1 MTQSTP
7 TARKKPAAKS
17 EPASK
22 NRRAAKSEPAV
33 DPMLPQS
40 FYVRQVRRETADTR
54 TLELGT
60 VGGESVPFAPGQFNM
75 VYAFGQG
82 EVPISISGDPARP
95 ERLLHTV
102 RAVGK
107 ATTALANLKKG
118 AAVGIRGPFGSHWPV
133 EEAEGKDV
141 MVVAGGIGLAPLR
154 PALYSLLADRHRY
167 GRVILLYGTRRPEEL
182 LFRAEVQRLRG
193 RFDLEV
199 EVTVDAADRS
209 WGGHVGVVTTLIPR
223 IHFDADQTV
232 AMVCGPEVM
241 MQFTVRDLL
250 TQGLSAERV
259 YVSMERNMKCAIGF
273 CGHCQIGPDFV
284 CKDGPVFRY
293 DHIEPHVG
301 VREL

>member
-1 MTQSTP
+1 MTASM
-7 TARKKPAAKS
+7 PAARHT
-17 EPASK
+17 PADTPST
-22 NRRAAKSEPAV
+22 AIE
-33 DPMLPQS
+33 PMLPQPY
-40 FYVRQVRRETADTR
+40 YVRRVRRETRDTR

-60 VGGESVPFAPGQFNM
+60 VGGESAAFTPGQFNM
-75 VYAFGQG
+75 VYLFGQG
-82 EVPISISGDPARP
+82 EVPISISGDPAHP
-95 ERLLHTV
+95 ERLVHTV

-107 ATTALANLKKG
+107 ATTALANLKRG

-133 EEAEGKDV
+133 ESAEGKDV

-154 PALYSLLADRHRY
+154 PVLYSLLADRGRY
-167 GRVILLYGTRRPEEL
+167 GRVILLYGTRTPEDL
-182 LFRAEVQRLRG
+182 LFRAELQRLRG

-199 EVTVDAADRS
+199 EVTVDAADRT
-209 WGGHVGVVTTLIPR
+209 WQGHVGVVTTLIPR

-241 MQFTVRDLL
+241 MRFTVRELL
-250 TQGLSAERV
+250 IRGLSADRV
-259 YVSMERNMKCAIGF
+259 YVSMERNMKCAIGW

-293 DHIEPHVG
+293 DRIEPLIG